1 MSRSV
6 APTLYCHRRSHGG
19 AHGLAGFEA
28 IQNDNHWCFL
38 STSPSLRF
46 SNHDH
51 PSLPVH
57 SLEPTSTHVLAYPD
71 CCGKKHRVRG
81 QSGGCC
87 SCKRA
92 MTDDDFE
99 RTVEEIYGEGTLKP
113 DEEGSG
119 NPDRSTHILE
129 LQAIRSRPEP
139 GTVDKQPPPRRS
151 MEAPGAGSG
160 RRSRSRSPG
169 PGRISGPLP
178 KPSGVEDED
187 DRERVILEARK
198 EAKSRTLEWIA
209 QHGSNLDVSR
219 VPSQKTIESRDDR
232 SVGSQSRAHRPHR
245 SEPNALARP
254 DQGGSG
260 RQPSGAHHPRG
271 ASEEYARMDH
281 RDRDHEER
289 GPEPVEASR
298 PRMGIPSSLLPRT
311 QSVAPAQLPFDL
323 GAGQGRTTT
332 VQGAVSSSPPDRVQ
346 APSGDDHESN
356 TR

>member
-1 MSRSV
+1 MSD
-6 APTLYCHRRSHGG
+6 CD
-19 AHGLAGFEA
+19 GLFALFGICFCCCCFEA

-38 STSPSLRF
+38 
-46 SNHDH
+46 N
-51 PSLPVH
+51 
-57 SLEPTSTHVLAYPD
+57 

-151 MEAPGAGSG
+151 MEAPGG

-169 PGRISGPLP
+169 PGRVSGPLP
-178 KPSGVEDED
+178 KPGGVEDED

-209 QHGSNLDVSR
+209 QHGSNLDV
-219 VPSQKTIESRDDR
+219 

-281 RDRDHEER
+281 RDRDHEGR
-289 GPEPVEASR
+289 APEPVETSR
-298 PRMGIPSSLLPRT
+298 PRMDIPSSLLPRT
-311 QSVAPAQLPFDL
+311 QAVAPTQLPFDL
-323 GAGQGRTTT
+323 GAGQGRAVL
-332 VQGAVSSSPPDRVQ
+332 VQGAVSSSSPERVQ
-346 APSGDDHESN
+346 ASSGDDHESN